1 MPLFTDVPP
10 LLPILEQKNDL
21 SSATLQFLICS
32 IVHDQYI
39 PYFVKYFGNYLKLT
53 KTQIDSFRPIFELCL
68 IKMNNKLTSKE
79 LSRITTILLPELV
92 KQNLL
97 EFELPNY
104 WNSVCSEADL
114 QYIKVLYFM
123 VYETMILVRYLS
135 EITFFSKNLIASFQI
150 FIGKSSGVHI
160 LMACLS
166 LALNILTILGEQN
179 EQFFIFALDLLEKYL
194 PKVNMENENELFMMH
209 LKNTTSKI
217 KNENYSST
225 IEKRLSEFELH
236 KTYDSKNK

>member
-1 MPLFTDVPP
+1 
-10 LLPILEQKNDL
+10 
-21 SSATLQFLICS
+21 
-32 IVHDQYI
+32 
-39 PYFVKYFGNYLKLT
+39 
-53 KTQIDSFRPIFELCL
+53 
-68 IKMNNKLTSKE
+68 
-79 LSRITTILLPELV
+79 
-92 KQNLL
+92 
-97 EFELPNY
+97 
-104 WNSVCSEADL
+104 
-114 QYIKVLYFM
+114 
-123 VYETMILVRYLS
+123 
-135 EITFFSKNLIASFQI
+135 
-150 FIGKSSGVHI
+150 
-160 LMACLS
+160 MACLS